1 MTIHQLINIAILIH
15 FKYNVVPLRMIYVK
29 SWFLENRRP
38 SPAFLKP
45 LILIFVKVGKNAINS
60 LLFVLISPNSANK
73 TFVLQICCQYL
84 VMTKKTK
91 LIGKLVTFNSRF
103 LKPKN
108 AYLRWHDEQWNK
120 KIPNSHVYNQKIES
134 AFHSP
139 SSSHDVY
146 NACVT
151 KETKYKDHN
160 VGQSHPQGNP
170 LLKWGVGGAGLGC
183 IY

>member
-1 MTIHQLINIAILIH
+1 MWKLVKMLLIPFCL
-15 FKYNVVPLRMIYVK
+15 
-29 SWFLENRRP
+29 SWSVR
-38 SPAFLKP
+38 
-45 LILIFVKVGKNAINS
+45 I
-60 LLFVLISPNSANK
+60 
-73 TFVLQICCQYL
+73 LQIRHLFYRFVVNTSQL
-84 VMTKKTK
+84 TKKTQ
-91 LIGKLVTFNSRF
+91 LIGKLVTFNSWF

-108 AYLRWHDEQWNK
+108 AYLRWHNEQWNK

-139 SSSHDVY
+139 LSSHDVY

-160 VGQSHPQGNP
+160 VGQSHPHSNS
-170 LLKWGVGGAGLGC
+170 LLKWGVGGGGLGC